1 MSKLTL
7 VAASGIALLSVV
19 SAHAQGR
26 DLRIDCGA
34 TDVIMN
40 VDTAVII
47 KENTDMTAEEVA
59 ARTCE
64 IFSQVDASAYT
75 EPTDVTV
82 TMPSGAQITAKMQ
95 VSQK

>member
-1 MSKLTL
+1 MSKLMLT
-7 VAASGIALLSVV
+7 VASGIALLSVV
-19 SAHAQGR
+19 SAHAQDR

-34 TDVIMN
+34 TDVIMS
-40 VDTAVII
+40 VDQAVVI
-47 KENTDMTAEEVA
+47 KENTDMTAEQIA

-64 IFSQVDASAYT
+64 IFKDIDASAYT

-82 TMPSGAQITAKMQ
+82 TMPSGAQVMAKMQ

>member
-1 MSKLTL
+1 MSKLLLT
-7 VAASGIALLSVV
+7 AASGVALLSVV

-34 TDVIMN
+34 TDVIMS
-40 VDTAVII
+40 VDQTVII
-47 KENTDMTAEEVA
+47 KENTDMTAEEIA
-59 ARTCE
+59 ARACE
-64 IFSQVDASAYT
+64 IFKNIDASAYT

-82 TMPSGAQITAKMQ
+82 TMPSGAQVKAKMQ

>member
-1 MSKLTL
+1 MSKLFLTA
-7 VAASGIALLSVV
+7 VCGIALLPVV
-19 SAHAQGR
+19 SSHAQGT

-34 TDVIMN
+34 TDVIMT
-40 VDTAVII
+40 VDQAVVV
-47 KENTDMTAEEVA
+47 KENTEMTAEEIA

-64 IFSQVDASAYT
+64 IFKDIDASAYT

-82 TMPSGAQITAKMQ
+82 TMPSGAQVKAKMQ